1 MELEWNSKAS
11 EISQQRVKIQLS
23 LSTFDISLG
32 NWDGIKFK
40 RWINTKFLNNGAQT
54 RYSRYSSLSPSD
66 WSGIKFEKIFHKTN
80 LTLSINCEKKFGISI
95 PSSNREFNP
104 IQSEGSEGFVTYRSS
119 RFFSIHAGKVK
130 FLRGD
135 VETGVDWQT
144 LFFFLS
150 NKSWRVKVPAC
161 IIPSGKVEIIK
172 ISNFQ
177 TGVRREK
184 TYDWAAWDGQ
194 CRGFPYRACE
204 LRSNFELGKLETGEK
219 KKKKKNCFLFDAWWR
234 RRKITSFPTI
244 IRVCWL
250 GYVFVVAVFWKVFVI
265 LFFSLS
271 LFFRWEKKIWKSFE
285 LPNRIWE
292 ECK

>member
-54 RYSRYSSLSPSD
+54 RYSRYSSLSPSN

-219 KKKKKNCFLFDAWWR
+219 KKKKEKLFPLWCLVASPKNNFLSYDHSTMLAWL
-234 RRKITSFPTI
+234 
-244 IRVCWL
+244 RVRGCGL
-250 GYVFVVAVFWKVFVI
+250 LKGFRDSV
-265 LFFSLS
+265 FFSLS
-271 LFFRWEKKIWKSFE
+271 FFSVREEDLEIV
-285 LPNRIWE
+285 RITE
-292 ECK
+292 SNMGRV

>member
-1 MELEWNSKAS
+1 MAGWN
-11 EISQQRVKIQLS
+11 
-23 LSTFDISLG
+23 
-32 NWDGIKFK
+32 
-40 RWINTKFLNNGAQT
+40 
-54 RYSRYSSLSPSD
+54 
-66 WSGIKFEKIFHKTN
+66 WSGIQRLVKFHNKGLKYSFLSQHSIFHLGIGMELNSKGELIRNFSTMELKLDTLDTLRYPPPIGVELN
-80 LTLSINCEKKFGISI
+80 SKKFFTKRTLRSPLTEKKFGISI
-95 PSSNREFNP
+95 PSPNREFNP

-119 RFFSIHAGKVK
+119 RYRFTRVKLNFSEETWRRGWIGKP
-130 FLRGD
+130 
-135 VETGVDWQT
+135 
-144 LFFFLS
+144 FFFLS
-150 NKSWRVKVPAC
+150 NKSWRVKVPVC

-234 RRKITSFPTI
+234 HRKITSFPTI
-244 IRVCWL
+244 IRLCWL